1 MKKLIV
7 VFFIIGIFSGGIL
20 LVRHKK
26 AKLAAAP
33 APTARPTPVRTA
45 MAKTG
50 TLSDIR
56 NYLGLVEPWQTAELS
71 SQITGRIVKIVPR
84 EGDSVHQGQVLVV
97 LDDAELRNTLAEAE
111 ATLATLKQN
120 VTYWEREMERDTTL
134 AKEGAIAQAVADAT
148 ADRLND
154 ARGRFRA
161 QRKKC
166 KALIARLAYSR
177 IESPFNGV
185 VSRRIADPGDLARP
199 DRTLLVVEDR
209 SRVKVCFD
217 IPQKDVPYVQL
228 GTPVKVQTKNGV
240 KELKITRL
248 YPTLNPNR
256 TLTVEVNAPAL
267 NGLLSGSYYP
277 VQVVL
282 SCLEDVVLVPE
293 ECIIT
298 APNGQ
303 TGVIVIENDKTAV
316 RRVTVALVRNGKAA
330 ITGIGPGDT
339 VVRSTYLGW
348 TRLASGELI
357 EVIR

>member
-7 VFFIIGIFSGGIL
+7 VFVVIGIFSGGIL

-33 APTARPTPVRTA
+33 VPTARPTPVRTA

-50 TLSDIR
+50 TLFDIR
-56 NYLGLVEPWQTAELS
+56 NYLGRVEPWQTAELS
-71 SQITGRIVKIVPR
+71 SQITGRIVKLVPR
-84 EGDSVHQGQVLVV
+84 EGDDVHEGQILVI
-97 LDDAELRNTLAEAE
+97 LDNAELRNTLAEAE

-120 VTYWEREMERDTTL
+120 VTYWKREVELDATL
-134 AKEGAIAQAVADAT
+134 AKEGAIAQATADAT
-148 ADRLND
+148 ADHLND
-154 ARGRFRA
+154 ALGRVRA
-161 QRKKC
+161 HRKKC
-166 KALIARLAYSR
+166 EALLARLSYAC
-177 IESPFNGV
+177 IKSPFNGV
-185 VSRRIADPGDLARP
+185 VSRRMADPGDLATP

-217 IPQKDVPYVQL
+217 IPQNDISNIQL
-228 GTPVKVQTKNGV
+228 GTPVKVQTKSGA

-256 TLTVEVNAPAL
+256 TLTVEVNAPTL
-267 NGLLSGSYYP
+267 NGLNSGSYYP

-316 RRVTVALVRNGKAA
+316 RRVTVALVRNGNAA